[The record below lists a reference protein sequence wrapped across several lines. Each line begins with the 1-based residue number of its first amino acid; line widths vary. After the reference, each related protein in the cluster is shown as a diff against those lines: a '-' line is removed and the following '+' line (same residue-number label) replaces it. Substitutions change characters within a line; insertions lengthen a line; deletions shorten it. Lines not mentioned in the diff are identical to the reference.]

1 MTFDSPELRG
11 NAVRRM
17 RYAVVA
23 SLLLHLLLF
32 WPDPSPLLSRD
43 PPAALHATVRQVQSP
58 PVAAAPPEPTSTAVV
73 RPRSGAPEIAP
84 SAVDSTAHIAPVA
97 PASKATTIPL
107 EPSKPVSVP
116 PKVEPATKSAPGA
129 AVPTS
134 VAAKPGIASPA
145 SGSLLTPA
153 NASGDAV
160 DGLRG
165 YRLAVAGQARHFK
178 RYPAQALAAGWEGSA
193 DVRLEVGG
201 DGRARAATLARSSGH
216 DLLDRAALAMIDA
229 GAERARVPE
238 SLRGRAFAI
247 VLPVVFNLGE
257 E

>member
-17 RYAVVA
+17 RYAVAA

-32 WPDPSPLLSRD
+32 WPAPSPLLSRD
-43 PPAALHATVRQVQSP
+43 PPATLHATVRHLQPSP
-58 PVAAAPPEPTSTAVV
+58 VVAATPEPTATTVTRPRTGATGIASTAAESSA
-73 RPRSGAPEIAP
+73 RIA
-84 SAVDSTAHIAPVA
+84 SMA
-97 PASKATTIPL
+97 PAPKAAAIPS
-107 EPSKPVSVP
+107 EPSKPASVP
-116 PKVEPATKSAPGA
+116 LTVEPATKSAP
-129 AVPTS
+129 V
-134 VAAKPGIASPA
+134 VAAPPPVAVIPGTSSPA
-145 SGSLLTPA
+145 SGSLLTAA
-153 NASGDAV
+153 NASGEAV

-165 YRLAVAGQARHFK
+165 YRLAVAGQARRFK
-178 RYPAQALAAGWEGSA
+178 RYPAQALASGWEGSA
-193 DVRLEVGG
+193 EVRLEVGG
-201 DGRARAATLARSSGH
+201 DGRAHAATLSRSSGH
-216 DLLDRAALAMIDA
+216 ELLDRAALAMIDA

>member
-17 RYAVVA
+17 RYAVAA

-32 WPDPSPLLSRD
+32 WPAASPLLSRD
-43 PPAALHATVRQVQSP
+43 PPAALHATVRQASP
-58 PVAAAPPEPTSTAVV
+58 PPPTAAPPQSPASAVARPGSRGHDAAAAADESVARIAVV
-73 RPRSGAPEIAP
+73 APGPPI
-84 SAVDSTAHIAPVA
+84 PV
-97 PASKATTIPL
+97 L

-116 PKVEPATKSAPGA
+116 PTVESAPKS
-129 AVPTS
+129 TS
-134 VAAKPGIASPA
+134 ARIGQPPLVAASAPASPLG
-145 SGSLLTPA
+145 GSLLTAA
-153 NASGDAV
+153 NASGEAV

-165 YRLAVAGQARHFK
+165 YRLAVAGQARRFK
-178 RYPAQALAAGWEGSA
+178 RYPAQALASGWEGSA

-201 DGRARAATLARSSGH
+201 DGRAHGATLSRSSGH
-216 DLLDRAALAMIDA
+216 ELLDRAALAMIDA

>member
-11 NAVRRM
+11 NAFRRM
-17 RYAVVA
+17 RYAVAA

-32 WPDPSPLLSRD
+32 WPAASPLLNRD
-43 PPAALHATVRQVQSP
+43 PPAALHATVRQAQPPPAAIAPVPPQSP
-58 PVAAAPPEPTSTAVV
+58 TTAVV
-73 RPRSGAPEIAP
+73 RARSEVAEVA
-84 SAVDSTAHIAPVA
+84 A
-97 PASKATTIPL
+97 PAPDSAARFTTPAPMPAIPAL

-116 PKVEPATKSAPGA
+116 HTVEPATKSPPARAGLPP
-129 AVPTS
+129 V
-134 VAAKPGIASPA
+134 VAASAPASPLG
-145 SGSLLTPA
+145 GSLLTPA
-153 NASGDAV
+153 NASGEAV

-165 YRLAVAGQARHFK
+165 YRLAVASQARRFK
-178 RYPAQALAAGWEGSA
+178 RYPAQALASGWEGSA

-201 DGRARAATLARSSGH
+201 DGRAQAATLSRSSGH

>member
-17 RYAVVA
+17 RYAVAA

-32 WPDPSPLLSRD
+32 WPAASPLLNRD
-43 PPAALHATVRQVQSP
+43 PPATLHATVRHLQPS
-58 PVAAAPPEPTSTAVV
+58 PVAAATPEPTTTTVA
-73 RPRSGAPEIAP
+73 RPRSGATGTASVAADSAARIA
-84 SAVDSTAHIAPVA
+84 SMA
-97 PASKATTIPL
+97 PASQAAAVSS

-116 PKVEPATKSAPGA
+116 PTVEPATKSAPG
-129 AVPTS
+129 
-134 VAAKPGIASPA
+134 VAAPPPVAVMPGSASPA

-153 NASGDAV
+153 NASGEAV

-165 YRLAVAGQARHFK
+165 YRLSVAGQARRFK
-178 RYPAQALAAGWEGSA
+178 RYPAQALASGWEGSA

-201 DGRARAATLARSSGH
+201 DGRARAATLSRSSGH
-216 DLLDRAALAMIDA
+216 ELLDRAALAMIDA
-229 GAERARVPE
+229 GAERAHVPE
-238 SLRGRAFAI
+238 SLRGRTFAI

>member
-17 RYAVVA
+17 RYAVAA

-32 WPDPSPLLSRD
+32 WPAASPLLSRD
-43 PPAALHATVRQVQSP
+43 PPAALHATVRQASP
-58 PVAAAPPEPTSTAVV
+58 PPPSAAPPQSPASAVARPGSRVHDTAAAADESAARIAVV
-73 RPRSGAPEIAP
+73 APGPPI
-84 SAVDSTAHIAPVA
+84 PV
-97 PASKATTIPL
+97 L

-116 PKVEPATKSAPGA
+116 PTVEPAPKSTSARIGQPPLVAASAP
-129 AVPTS
+129 
-134 VAAKPGIASPA
+134 ASPLG
-145 SGSLLTPA
+145 GSLLTA
-153 NASGDAV
+153 DNASGEAV

-165 YRLAVAGQARHFK
+165 YRLAVAGQARRFK
-178 RYPAQALAAGWEGSA
+178 RYPAQALASGWEGSA

-201 DGRARAATLARSSGH
+201 DGRAHAATLSRSSGH
-216 DLLDRAALAMIDA
+216 ELLDRAALTMIDA

>member
-17 RYAVVA
+17 RYAVAA

-32 WPDPSPLLSRD
+32 WPAASPLLSRD
-43 PPAALHATVRQVQSP
+43 PPAALHATVRQAPPPPAAAVREVPDATAIRPARSVAEAPSVNESTARIAIPAASP
-58 PVAAAPPEPTSTAVV
+58 PIAA
-73 RPRSGAPEIAP
+73 
-84 SAVDSTAHIAPVA
+84 
-97 PASKATTIPL
+97 L

-116 PKVEPATKSAPGA
+116 QIVEPAAKSPPAKSVQAPA
-129 AVPTS
+129 
-134 VAAKPGIASPA
+134 VAASVPPPPLG
-145 SGSLLTPA
+145 GSLLTA
-153 NASGDAV
+153 ADGSGEAV

-165 YRLAVAGQARHFK
+165 YRLAVAGQARRFK
-178 RYPAQALAAGWEGSA
+178 RYPAQALASGWEGSV

-201 DGRARAATLARSSGH
+201 DGRAHGATLSRSSGYE
-216 DLLDRAALAMIDA
+216 LLDRAALAMIDA

-247 VLPVVFNLGE
+247 VLPVVFNLGDE
-257 E
+257 

>member
-17 RYAVVA
+17 RYAVAA

-32 WPDPSPLLSRD
+32 WPAASPLLSRD
-43 PPAALHATVRQVQSP
+43 PPAALHATVRQTLPPPAAISPVPPQS
-58 PVAAAPPEPTSTAVV
+58 TSTAIA
-73 RPRSGAPEIAP
+73 RPSNRVPDAAPAAEESAARIAVAAP
-84 SAVDSTAHIAPVA
+84 SP
-97 PASKATTIPL
+97 TIPAL

-116 PKVEPATKSAPGA
+116 PTVEPAPKSTSARIGQASLVATSAP
-129 AVPTS
+129 
-134 VAAKPGIASPA
+134 ASPLG
-145 SGSLLTPA
+145 GSLLTPD
-153 NASGDAV
+153 NASGEAV

-165 YRLAVAGQARHFK
+165 YRLAVAGQARRFK
-178 RYPAQALAAGWEGSA
+178 RYPAQALASGWQGSA
-193 DVRLEVGG
+193 DIRLEVGG
-201 DGRARAATLARSSGH
+201 DGRAQAATLSRSSGH
-216 DLLDRAALAMIDA
+216 ELLDRAALAMIDA